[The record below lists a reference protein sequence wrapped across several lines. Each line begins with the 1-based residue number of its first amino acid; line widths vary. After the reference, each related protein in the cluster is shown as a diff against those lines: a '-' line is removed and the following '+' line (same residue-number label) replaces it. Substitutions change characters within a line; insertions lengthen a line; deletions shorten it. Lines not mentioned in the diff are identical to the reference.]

1 MTRDAAF
8 ADRATPS
15 SGQKPSDAARRAL
28 IVIPCLNEQR
38 FIGGLLR
45 QLLADQSL
53 VDPLIVVADGCSH
66 DASRAIVQA
75 LAREA
80 PQIRLLDN
88 PARLQSAGVNLAA
101 RRYAQDRPWLI
112 RIDAHATYP
121 DGYASALVDQA
132 LDRQAASIVVA
143 MDTVGAPGFQR
154 AVALAQTSALG
165 TGGSAHRL
173 AGASGWVDHGHHALF
188 ATPAFVAS
196 GGYDES
202 FSHNED
208 AELDLRLAKAGGK
221 IWLTDQPRVTYY
233 PRADPAALW
242 RQYFAYGR
250 GRMRTVQKHR
260 ARLRPRQALP
270 LLVAPAL
277 VLAALGPWFG
287 LAAAPAAIW
296 AMACLAFGLVLAIK
310 RRDPWGVLAGPAAMI
325 MHAAWSFGAWRQ
337 TLVRRPAALLPSV
350 AAESPVL

>member
-1 MTRDAAF
+1 MTLDAAF
-8 ADRATPS
+8 PDRAIQHSDVTPEM
-15 SGQKPSDAARRAL
+15 RRAL
-28 IVIPCLNEQR
+28 IVIPGLNEER
-38 FIGGLLR
+38 FIGGLLK
-45 QLLADQSL
+45 QLLADQGL
-53 VDPLIVVADGCSH
+53 VDPLIVVADGGSR

-75 LAREA
+75 AARDA

-101 RRYAQDRPWLI
+101 RLYGQGRPWLI

-121 DGYASALVDQA
+121 EGYASSLVAQA
-132 LDRQAASIVVA
+132 LDRKAASIVVA

-154 AVALAQTSALG
+154 GVAIAQTSALG
-165 TGGSAHRL
+165 TGGSAHRV

-188 ATPAFVAS
+188 STAAFLAG

-233 PRADPAALW
+233 PRDTPAALW

-250 GRMRTVQKHR
+250 GRMRTVLKHQ

-277 VLAALGPWFG
+277 VLTVASPWFG
-287 LAAAPAAIW
+287 LAAAPAFLW
-296 AMACLAFGLVLAIK
+296 AMACLAFGLALAIK

-337 TLVRRPAALLPSV
+337 RLAHRAPTPAPTP
-350 AAESPVL
+350 AAESPVR

>member
-1 MTRDAAF
+1 MTPDAAF
-8 ADRATPS
+8 PNSAMQPGGAPFN
-15 SGQKPSDAARRAL
+15 AARRTL

-38 FIGGLLR
+38 FIGGLLK
-45 QLLADQSL
+45 QLLADEAL
-53 VDPLIVVADGCSH
+53 VDPLIVVADGGSR
-66 DASRAIVQA
+66 DASRSIVQA

-101 RRYAQDRPWLI
+101 RLYGQDRPWLI

-121 DGYASALVDQA
+121 DGYASALVEQA
-132 LDRQAASIVVA
+132 LSREAASIVVA

-154 AVALAQTSALG
+154 GVAIAQTSALG
-165 TGGSAHRL
+165 TGGSAHRV
-173 AGASGWVDHGHHALF
+173 AGATGWVDHGHHALF
-188 ATPAFVAS
+188 STPAFLAS

-208 AELDLRLAKAGGK
+208 AELDLRLAQAGGK

-233 PRADPAALW
+233 PRDNPAALW

-250 GRMRTVQKHR
+250 GRMRTVLKHR
-260 ARLRPRQALP
+260 ARLRPRQTLP

-277 VLAALGPWFG
+277 VLAAVSPWFG
-287 LAAAPAAIW
+287 LAAAPATLWAI
-296 AMACLAFGLVLAIK
+296 ACLGFGLLLAVR

-337 TLVRRPAALLPSV
+337 RLTHGFAVHAPAV
-350 AAESPVL
+350 ATESPVL